1 MRKDLICRDYYIAIR
16 INGMSR
22 NESRC
27 EGIIW
32 EDEGG
37 IQNVPVARGQ
47 KRKEKGSSNW
57 GSAFLKAMG

>member
-1 MRKDLICRDYYIAIR
+1 
-16 INGMSR
+16 MSQ
-22 NESRC
+22 NKSKC
-27 EGIIW
+27 EGSIW

-37 IQNVPVARGQ
+37 IQNVSVAWGQ